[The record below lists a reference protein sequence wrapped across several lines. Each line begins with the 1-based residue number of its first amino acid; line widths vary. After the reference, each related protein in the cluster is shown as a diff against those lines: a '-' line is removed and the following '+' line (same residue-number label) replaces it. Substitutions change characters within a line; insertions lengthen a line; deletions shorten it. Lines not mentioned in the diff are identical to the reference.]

1 MNTPRRRTFI
11 WLSLAGVLVLVVG
24 FWFASGP
31 PGVVD
36 LIGYEEVEPGVLEVA
51 LRCHNEVDGHFM
63 LSVGETIFV
72 FATGSDPDRFS
83 MGRDDCLSSGG
94 INLGEPVG
102 EHRLIDGFDFSAIGP
117 LP

>member
-1 MNTPRRRTFI
+1 VI
-11 WLSLAGVLVLVVG
+11 WVSVAGILALVVG
-24 FWFASGP
+24 FWSASGP

-51 LRCHNEVDGHFM
+51 PRCHNDVNGHFK
-63 LSVGETIFV
+63 VNFGNTTFV

-83 MGRDDCLSSGG
+83 FGRDECLSSGR
-94 INLGEPVG
+94 IDLGEPIGSRRIV
-102 EHRLIDGFDFSAIGP
+102 DGFDFETVGP